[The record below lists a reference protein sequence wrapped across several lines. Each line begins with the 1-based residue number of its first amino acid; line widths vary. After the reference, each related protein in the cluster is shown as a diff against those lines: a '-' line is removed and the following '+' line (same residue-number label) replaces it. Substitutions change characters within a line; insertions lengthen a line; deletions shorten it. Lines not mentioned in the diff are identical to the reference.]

1 MLDFAESVCLA
12 LARRRGHEAS
22 GRVCNAQRQLYG
34 GTVKIAGF
42 ELAFPDRRA
51 THEFIVTLS
60 KEAKGHG
67 VTAMDF
73 AKRLL
78 DFGLHAPTTYFP
90 LLIPECLL
98 IEPTET
104 ETKEEMDAFI
114 KR

>member
-1 MLDFAESVCLA
+1 M
-12 LARRRGHEAS
+12 
-22 GRVCNAQRQLYG
+22 
-34 GTVKIAGF
+34 
-42 ELAFPDRRA
+42 
-51 THEFIVTLS
+51 TLS

-114 KR
+114 EAMIAIREEALSDPERVKTAPHAMPVKRLDDVKAARDLDLPYAAS